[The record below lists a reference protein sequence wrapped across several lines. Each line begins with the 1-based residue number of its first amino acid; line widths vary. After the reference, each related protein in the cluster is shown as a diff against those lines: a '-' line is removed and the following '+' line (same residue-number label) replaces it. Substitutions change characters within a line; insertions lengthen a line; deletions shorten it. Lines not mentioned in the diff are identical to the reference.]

1 MEIKTEIIIS
11 IIGALISIII
21 AIIGA
26 IFSLNNSLILKTRDL
41 KEKYYTNYLEKLHNL
56 AALNSSKEAIIQYTK
71 ARDELFIIANEK
83 VIKALIV
90 YEEKTIGNNDK
101 DLHDF
106 LLTELIKEIRRD
118 LKIKDKN
125 FPIIYLKK

>member
-1 MEIKTEIIIS
+1 MEIKTEILIS

-90 YEEKTIGNNDK
+90 YEEKTTGNNDK